1 MNRAEEGGGEGDLMG
16 GVFLSDHFKKS
27 LVWVQGT
34 TNVGVGNIG
43 QKILVYRNIIQ
54 CEKILS

>member
-1 MNRAEEGGGEGDLMG
+1 MNRGEEGGGEGDLMG

-34 TNVGVGNIG
+34 TNVGVGTSAKNFW
-43 QKILVYRNIIQ
+43 YT
-54 CEKILS
+54 ET